1 MTDQEKIQKLELS
14 TVTAVAELKA
24 DIKNLTTMVERLDA
38 TLTRMSEN
46 YATKEELASAIRE
59 RNQAILAV
67 SNEVKSTAK
76 SSSRN
81 RLINTLL
88 WSIFSAVAMFAVM
101 YIIEDLTKGK

>member
-46 YATKEELASAIRE
+46 YATKEELSNAIRE
-59 RNQAILAV
+59 RNQAIKALDEQVVAAIK
-67 SNEVKSTAK
+67 SN
-76 SSSRN
+76 SRN
-81 RLINTLL
+81 RLISTLL
-88 WSIFSAVAMFAVM
+88 WSIFSAIAMFAVM
-101 YIIEDLTKGK
+101 YIVEDLTRK